1 MEDFD
6 NYFKVWKMSLLSACF
21 NKANQLL
28 DESIK
33 QFITEIHR
41 MAESF
46 EFGVMRVEL
55 IQDRLMVEI
64 YDNALP

>member
-1 MEDFD
+1 
-6 NYFKVWKMSLLSACF
+6 
-21 NKANQLL
+21 
-28 DESIK
+28 
-33 QFITEIHR
+33 

-64 YDNALP
+64 HDNALP